1 MDKRKREA
9 EFLSE
14 WKILPM
20 IEEHYPGVAAAHQEG
35 IETGNATFQ
44 EKTLSIEAFDEKY
57 LNTCRL
63 VVLMNGKVIGW
74 AALLPFSSMHAYRGV
89 AELSIY
95 IAKSARGKGIGKA
108 LMHEIIQTSEQ
119 NGFWTLQSLIF
130 PENKASIALHHTYGF
145 QTLCVHEKLGE
156 MNGVFR
162 DVALLERRSNRNG
175 E

>member
-20 IEEHYPGVAAAHQEG
+20 IEEHYPGVAAVHQEG

-95 IAKSARGKGIGKA
+95 IAKSARGKA
-108 LMHEIIQTSEQ
+108 LEKHLCMKLSRQ
-119 NGFWTLQSLIF
+119 
-130 PENKASIALHHTYGF
+130 ASR
-145 QTLCVHEKLGE
+145 
-156 MNGVFR
+156 MVFGHCN
-162 DVALLERRSNRNG
+162 L
-175 E
+175 

>member
-20 IEEHYPGVAAAHQEG
+20 QKEHYSGVAAVHQEG

-44 EKTLSIEAFDEKY
+44 EKTLSLEAFDEKY

-63 VVLMNGKVIGW
+63 VVLMNGEVIGW

-95 IAKSARGKGIGKA
+95 IAKAPVEKA
-108 LMHEIIQTSEQ
+108 LEKHLCMKLSRQASRM
-119 NGFWTLQSLIF
+119 IF
-130 PENKASIALHHTYGF
+130 G
-145 QTLCVHEKLGE
+145 LCNL
-156 MNGVFR
+156 
-162 DVALLERRSNRNG
+162 
-175 E
+175 

>member
-1 MDKRKREA
+1 MG
-9 EFLSE
+9 E

-20 IEEHYPGVAAAHQEG
+20 LKEHYSGVARVHQEG
-35 IETGNATFQ
+35 IDTGNATFQ
-44 EKTLSIEAFDEKY
+44 EKTLSFEAWDEKY
-57 LNTCRL
+57 LKTCRL
-63 VVLMNGKVIGW
+63 VVLTEGQVIGW

-108 LMHEIIQTSEQ
+108 LMQAIIQTSEQ

-130 PENKASIALHHTYGF
+130 PENEASIILHHTYGF
-145 QTLCVHEKLGE
+145 QTLCIHEKLGE

>member
-20 IEEHYPGVAAAHQEG
+20 QKEHYSGVAAVHQEG

-44 EKTLSIEAFDEKY
+44 EKTLSLEAFDEKY

-63 VVLMNGKVIGW
+63 VVLMNGEVIGW

-95 IAKSARGKGIGKA
+95 IAKSARGKGVGKA

-119 NGFWTLQSLIF
+119 NDFWTLQSLIF
-130 PENKASIALHHTYGF
+130 PEIKLALRFIIHMDSKLYAST
-145 QTLCVHEKLGE
+145 K
-156 MNGVFR
+156 N
-162 DVALLERRSNRNG
+162 
-175 E
+175 